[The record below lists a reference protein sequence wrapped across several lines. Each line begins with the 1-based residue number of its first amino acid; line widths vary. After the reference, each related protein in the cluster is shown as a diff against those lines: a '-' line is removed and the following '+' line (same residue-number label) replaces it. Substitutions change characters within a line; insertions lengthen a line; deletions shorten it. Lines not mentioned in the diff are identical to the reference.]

1 MCVCPHIQIMI
12 LKSVNYARNH
22 NSLCFLNLPM
32 HLVYLW
38 FHSLKE
44 ASLLTD
50 MNKTLTH
57 SGAGAQS
64 DLLNRVVTQLDIQE
78 NHTLYKAQ
86 SLRSQQS
93 SLLSMLG

>member
-50 MNKTLTH
+50 TNKTLTH

-64 DLLNRVVTQLDIQE
+64 DLLNIGEWWL
-78 NHTLYKAQ
+78 N
-86 SLRSQQS
+86 
-93 SLLSMLG
+93 